1 MVSHNGCE
9 VGCTSTRHEAE
20 CRVAHPSGPETLR
33 LQELLHDQH
42 ETVDRLAF
50 NLVQVRF
57 SEAMLREALRRI
69 EWHGAENCDCCF
81 ASDCVEACRVI
92 AEEALR

>member
-1 MVSHNGCE
+1 MASHNGCE

-20 CRVAHPSGPETLR
+20 CRVAHPSGSETLR

-50 NLVQVRF
+50 DLVKVRF
-57 SEAMLREALRRI
+57 SEARLREAMRRI
-69 EWHGAENCDCCF
+69 AEHTMRDCNCISRARCADRMS
-81 ASDCVEACRVI
+81 AI